1 MEETPMKRRR
11 IAIAAL
17 LLGAVSVVIS
27 CSETSP
33 VGPASQGATAK
44 HDLLGG
50 LTQPLKTL
58 GLLKCNPMPEYRV
71 TQVIGPSGG
80 AMQIGPHTFSVP
92 AGALSSNVTI
102 TADAPHD
109 NVNRVV
115 FSPEGLTFATPAT
128 LTMSYANCNLLGS
141 LLPKHIAYVD
151 DNLNILY
158 YLLGSDNLLTQQVS
172 GQVSHFSD
180 YATAW

>member
-1 MEETPMKRRR
+1 MKRRR
-11 IAIAAL
+11 LAVPAL
-17 LLGAVSVVIS
+17 LLGVVAVVIS

-33 VGPASQGATAK
+33 VGPASRGAASD

-58 GLLKCNPMPEYRV
+58 GLLKCNPMPEYTA
-71 TQVIGPSGG
+71 TQVIGPAGG
-80 AMQIGPHTFSVP
+80 TMRIGPHTFTVP
-92 AGALSSNVTI
+92 AHALSSYVTI

-109 NVNRVV
+109 NTNRIE
-115 FSPEGLTFATPAT
+115 FQPEGLTFATPAT

-158 YLLGSDNLLTQQVS
+158 YLLGGVDNLLTQKVS
-172 GQVSHFSD
+172 GQVNHFSD
-180 YATAW
+180 YAVAW

>member
-1 MEETPMKRRR
+1 MKRRR
-11 IAIAAL
+11 IAVAAL
-17 LLGAVSVVIS
+17 LLGMVSVVIS

-33 VGPASQGATAK
+33 VGPAQRAATDK
-44 HDLLGG
+44 DLLSP
-50 LTQPLKTL
+50 LTSTLKTI
-58 GLLKCNPMPEYRV
+58 GLLKCNPMPEYVV
-71 TQVIGPSGG
+71 TQTIGPAGG
-80 AMQIGPHTFSVP
+80 TMQIGPHTFRVP
-92 AGALSSNVTI
+92 AGALASDVTI

-158 YLLGSDNLLTQQVS
+158 YLLGSDNLFTQKVS
-172 GQVSHFSD
+172 GQVNHFSD